1 MKKCDFCKYADMKDG
16 KLVCRFI
23 ICQLSQK
30 EINKILEQLSK
41 IKKF

>member
-1 MKKCDFCKYADMKDG
+1 MRKCDFCKYADMENG

-30 EINKILEQLSK
+30 EINEILEKLAK
-41 IKKF
+41 LIVE